1 MNKIKDFLEYEL
13 VDDNTTTGGISFSGE
28 KVKDF
33 IEEVEISKEEDISIL
48 NTALIECGIEPITII
63 KDYKKE

>member
-1 MNKIKDFLEYEL
+1 MMKIKDFLEYEL

-33 IEEVEISKEEDISIL
+33 IEEVGISKEDDISVL
-48 NTALIECGIEPITII
+48 NTALIECGIEPVTTI
-63 KDYKKE
+63 EN